1 MKGFPS
7 RFLPADSA
15 SRAARTAARWQAR
28 QLTVVRRR
36 AQPAAVYI
44 ARLTITAVFAYLVA
58 QQLPGGSPRDVL
70 APLTAL
76 LVAQATLY
84 QTAGR
89 AIRRVAA
96 VTAGVLAAVLVAGYV
111 AFSWW
116 VLGLLIG
123 GTLALGIMLRLG
135 EEILEVPVSAM
146 VIFSVSSHSAATTR
160 IIETLVGAT
169 AGLAA
174 GLVFAPLRVQPAR
187 EAAGELSSQM
197 AALLSQMAHGL
208 AEASDPQRA
217 AEWLDR
223 TRALRGEIERVDDAL
238 ATAEESIRLNPRRL
252 RFGNPAAGLRDGLG
266 TLEHAATAMRVLA
279 RSVADSARLDSA
291 DSPVNDPQT
300 RAQLAAVLAG
310 LSAAVDTYGQLLAAR
325 PVPAAGAGPTAEPL
339 TSRLGDHLDA
349 AKRQQDQLA
358 RLLRTNP
365 AERPEGWPLRG
376 EILSHIDRLRSQLDL
391 GRPPGPARARP
402 PLKALRDR
410 RRGSSDQE
418 PQDTPPAAPEP
429 ERTGGS
435 GPGRQPYK

>member
-1 MKGFPS
+1 
-7 RFLPADSA
+7 
-15 SRAARTAARWQAR
+15 
-28 QLTVVRRR
+28 
-36 AQPAAVYI
+36 
-44 ARLTITAVFAYLVA
+44 
-58 QQLPGGSPRDVL
+58 
-70 APLTAL
+70 
-76 LVAQATLY
+76 
-84 QTAGR
+84 
-89 AIRRVAA
+89 
-96 VTAGVLAAVLVAGYV
+96 
-111 AFSWW
+111 
-116 VLGLLIG
+116 
-123 GTLALGIMLRLG
+123 
-135 EEILEVPVSAM
+135 M
-146 VIFSVSSHSAATTR
+146 VIFSVSSHSAAATR

-435 GPGRQPYK
+435 GPGRQPHK